1 MEAPSGYVILAH
13 LDAVQRERALAGWSN
28 QSGKKAPRDLEA
40 HLERIR
46 QAGCEKR
53 ASYLVK
59 GVVNISFPVLD
70 DRGLA
75 VGALTIPFLQ
85 YTEPPK
91 GRDAVIESLRKAA
104 LQITA
109 AIGGRVSREQTA
121 DAGERRR
128 ARTS

>member
-1 MEAPSGYVILAH
+1 MEAASGYVILAH
-13 LDAVQRERALAGWSN
+13 LDAVQRERALADWSN

-40 HLERIR
+40 HLEHIR

-75 VGALTIPFLQ
+75 IGRLLFPSSNTLNLQ
-85 YTEPPK
+85 K
-91 GRDAVIESLRKAA
+91 DGMR
-104 LQITA
+104 
-109 AIGGRVSREQTA
+109 
-121 DAGERRR
+121 
-128 ARTS
+128 